1 MIANLGVA
9 LRDQIVANILLPLF
23 SKARLSVM
31 VQTNLNHW
39 GDLASGAC
47 GLRTA
52 GQDLDLLK
60 WKYELWS
67 ALHVPLWK
75 FHTSSVQ
82 KTSMLLQPECL
93 EGHLSDNST
102 RLTIHCRVS
111 VEEGNSLA
119 NLQNRCFT
127 LITVTTVPPLFIT
140 FTGCTSFKVA
150 RTEFQQDWQR
160 NPANAHRFKLC
171 SS

>member
-23 SKARLSVM
+23 SKASHKHASN
-31 VQTNLNHW
+31 QNKKQS

-150 RTEFQQDWQR
+150 RTEFQQD
-160 NPANAHRFKLC
+160 
-171 SS
+171 

>member
-60 WKYELWS
+60 
-67 ALHVPLWK
+67 
-75 FHTSSVQ
+75 
-82 KTSMLLQPECL
+82 
-93 EGHLSDNST
+93 
-102 RLTIHCRVS
+102 
-111 VEEGNSLA
+111 
-119 NLQNRCFT
+119 
-127 LITVTTVPPLFIT
+127 
-140 FTGCTSFKVA
+140 
-150 RTEFQQDWQR
+150 
-160 NPANAHRFKLC
+160 
-171 SS
+171 